1 MHYVNELNFLRQVL
15 KKNFVNTNL
24 VSLND
29 NLSILFDEYFA
40 RVFDISELGN
50 ISIEKYVGNIEPET
64 LYKKVD
70 SFGFNYMYMLLPEQE
85 DSLVLFIGPF
95 VDTMLSSKQVME
107 LAEKNGISPARH
119 RVFSEFYSSVAV
131 IDENNPL
138 LAVISVFCE
147 RIWNKKD
154 FNVSDVKNEKV
165 SFVSSLNHSLETE
178 GEDLIADMEAMEKR
192 YKYENEMMRAV
203 SEGQINKL
211 DFFTGKFNYNLLK
224 KRTSDTLRN
233 IKNYCIIMNTLLRKA
248 AQNGGVHPIYIDNV
262 SSSFA
267 VKIESLQKTET
278 APSLMTEM
286 FKTYC
291 RLVRQHSMKN
301 YSPIVQRTIAV
312 IDSDISANLTLSVLA
327 KQQNLSAGYLSTVF
341 KEETGKTLTEYIR
354 NKRIK
359 HAQYLL
365 STTNLQ
371 IQTIALHCGIMDVQY
386 FSKTFKK
393 QTGKTPKEYRDE
405 LRLER

>member
-1 MHYVNELNFLRQVL
+1 
-15 KKNFVNTNL
+15 
-24 VSLND
+24 
-29 NLSILFDEYFA
+29 
-40 RVFDISELGN
+40 
-50 ISIEKYVGNIEPET
+50 
-64 LYKKVD
+64 
-70 SFGFNYMYMLLPEQE
+70 
-85 DSLVLFIGPF
+85 
-95 VDTMLSSKQVME
+95 
-107 LAEKNGISPARH
+107 
-119 RVFSEFYSSVAV
+119 
-131 IDENNPL
+131 
-138 LAVISVFCE
+138 
-147 RIWNKKD
+147 
-154 FNVSDVKNEKV
+154 
-165 SFVSSLNHSLETE
+165 
-178 GEDLIADMEAMEKR
+178 MEKR

-224 KRTSDTLRN
+224 KRTNDTLRN

-301 YSPIVQRTIAV
+301 YSPIAQRTIAV

>member
-1 MHYVNELNFLRQVL
+1 
-15 KKNFVNTNL
+15 
-24 VSLND
+24 
-29 NLSILFDEYFA
+29 
-40 RVFDISELGN
+40 
-50 ISIEKYVGNIEPET
+50 
-64 LYKKVD
+64 
-70 SFGFNYMYMLLPEQE
+70 
-85 DSLVLFIGPF
+85 
-95 VDTMLSSKQVME
+95 ME

-119 RVFSEFYSSVAV
+119 RVFSEFYSNLAV

-138 LAVISVFCE
+138 LAMITVFCE
-147 RIWNKKD
+147 KIWNKKD

-211 DFFTGKFNYNLLK
+211 DFITGKFNYNLLK
-224 KRTSDTLRN
+224 KRTGDTLRN